1 MVPRSGIG
9 VGCRGVVIGREV
21 GKRKGEGERERRKK
35 GKRKEGREREEKKG
49 KRKRLAENFVV
60 LVNQFYHYFKH
71 VSIYAH

>member
-49 KRKRLAENFVV
+49 KR
-60 LVNQFYHYFKH
+60 
-71 VSIYAH
+71 